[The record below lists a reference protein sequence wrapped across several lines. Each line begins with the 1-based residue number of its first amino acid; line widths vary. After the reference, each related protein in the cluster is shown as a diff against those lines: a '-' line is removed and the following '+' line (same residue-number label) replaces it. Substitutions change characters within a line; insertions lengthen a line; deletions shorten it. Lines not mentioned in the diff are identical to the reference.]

1 MRYGTI
7 QFRFKR
13 QLIFPKIS
21 GKDKEDFVT
30 KHALIGG
37 RARLLIT
44 PRFEWNNF
52 KMIKQLQS
60 EAWGGKKGMNIH
72 HLREIHD
79 SNSKP
84 PKQTQI
90 STIFLI
96 KLFEYHGLFYKVT
109 LQLCEIMTSLLNR
122 STHTHSSFLTIHSV
136 NKIPIQ
142 YGSIFNV
149 IFTKNKF
156 QDDAFSLR
164 SKTCICWCM
173 HTWPEFI

>member
-1 MRYGTI
+1 MCYGTI

-60 EAWGGKKGMNIH
+60 EAWGGKKRNEYSPFKRKFMI
-72 HLREIHD
+72 
-79 SNSKP
+79 
-84 PKQTQI
+84 QTQNPPNKHK
-90 STIFLI
+90 ST
-96 KLFEYHGLFYKVT
+96 LF
-109 LQLCEIMTSLLNR
+109 S
-122 STHTHSSFLTIHSV
+122 
-136 NKIPIQ
+136 
-142 YGSIFNV
+142 
-149 IFTKNKF
+149 
-156 QDDAFSLR
+156 
-164 SKTCICWCM
+164 
-173 HTWPEFI
+173 

>member
-1 MRYGTI
+1 MCYGTI

-72 HLREIHD
+72 HLRE
-79 SNSKP
+79 NS
-84 PKQTQI
+84 
-90 STIFLI
+90 
-96 KLFEYHGLFYKVT
+96 
-109 LQLCEIMTSLLNR
+109 
-122 STHTHSSFLTIHSV
+122 
-136 NKIPIQ
+136 
-142 YGSIFNV
+142 
-149 IFTKNKF
+149 
-156 QDDAFSLR
+156 
-164 SKTCICWCM
+164 
-173 HTWPEFI
+173 